1 MNGEPQTTLTQ
12 RLQPDD
18 SPARPVLL
26 EALLQE
32 MGKVVIGRE
41 REIKLLL
48 AALLTPGHVLIE
60 DLPGTGKTTMIKAF
74 AKVLDCR
81 FARIQCT
88 PDLLPSDV
96 TGVSVFNP
104 KTGEF
109 SLRKGPVFTHLLLVD
124 EINRA
129 LPRTQSCLLECM
141 EEEQVSID
149 GETHPLPS
157 PFMVLATQ
165 NPVEMEGTFPLPEA
179 QLDRFLMIV
188 RPGYPSPEEER
199 LMLEKVGDRIPFDEL
214 GRLLEP
220 AHIMALREKCRTVRA
235 HESIA
240 EYITALA
247 AATRNRPEV
256 AVGASPR
263 ASKALYKAA
272 KAWAFLSGRDYVIPD
287 DVKTLLPAVWSH
299 RLILEPEA
307 RIRGT
312 RAEQILQE
320 IAGEVNLPEERV
332 ARS

>member
-1 MNGEPQTTLTQ
+1 M
-12 RLQPDD
+12 
-18 SPARPVLL
+18 
-26 EALLQE
+26 
-32 MGKVVIGRE
+32 IGRRE
-41 REIKLLL
+41 EIKLLF
-48 AALLTPGHVLIE
+48 AALLTPGHVLLE

-81 FARIQCT
+81 FTRIQCT

-96 TGVSVFNP
+96 TGVSVLNP
-104 KTGEF
+104 KTNEF

-179 QLDRFLMIV
+179 QLDRFLMKIK
-188 RPGYPSPEEER
+188 PGYPSPEEER
-199 LMLEKVGDRIPFDEL
+199 LMLEKVGDAIPFGEL
-214 GRLLEP
+214 GTLLDP
-220 AHIMALREKCRTVRA
+220 GQIKALREQCRTVRA
-235 HESIA
+235 HASIT

-247 AATRNRPEV
+247 QATRRHPEV

-263 ASKALYKAA
+263 ASKALYKAV
-272 KAWAFLSGRDYVIPD
+272 KAWACLSGRDYVIPD
-287 DVKTLLPAVWSH
+287 DVKAMLLPVWSH
-299 RLILEPEA
+299 RLILRPEA
-307 RIRGT
+307 RIRGLQ
-312 RAEQILQE
+312 AEAVLQE
-320 IAGEVNLPEERV
+320 IAGQVSLPEERIMG
-332 ARS
+332 S